1 METEEFEWDD
11 EKNAVNIKN
20 HGIAFETAIRAFD
33 DERAIPY
40 VDRMHSGVGEP
51 RYALLGMCDAGLLF
65 ISFTYRGQ
73 RTRIIS
79 ARRASRRMERIYAEN
94 D

>member
-11 EKNAVNIKN
+11 EKNTDNIRN
-20 HGIAFETAIRAFD
+20 HAIAFDTAIRAFD
-33 DERAIPY
+33 DERAIPFA
-40 VDRMHSGVGEP
+40 DREHSRVGEQ
-51 RYALLGMCDAGLLF
+51 RYALLGMCEAGLVF
-65 ISFTYRGQ
+65 ISFTYRGS